1 MSIFISEELDIIE
14 VKFSFV
20 VQIGR
25 FWHFTTIYFKV
36 EFTPTIYT
44 QIKSPQVFRDFVCI
58 SYMRSMGSLTQTSQ
72 PFLCDFLG
80 RYSKNWKTM
89 NLLYYSFKYGSM
101 EN

>member
-25 FWHFTTIYFKV
+25 FWHFTRIYFKV

-58 SYMRSMGSLTQTSQ
+58 SYMRTEEYGFINADFPTTSLRFS
-72 PFLCDFLG
+72 G
-80 RYSKNWKTM
+80 
-89 NLLYYSFKYGSM
+89 
-101 EN
+101 